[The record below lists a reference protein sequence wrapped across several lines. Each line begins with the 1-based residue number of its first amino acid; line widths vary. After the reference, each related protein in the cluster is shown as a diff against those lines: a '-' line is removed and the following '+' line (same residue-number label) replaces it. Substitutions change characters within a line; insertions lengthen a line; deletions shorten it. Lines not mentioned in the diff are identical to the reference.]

1 MLNMRK
7 LLVKIDRNLENV
19 DTGTFA
25 LTCLLMVTVLGWL
38 DYATGFEISFSFFY
52 LLPILLAAW
61 YIGLRYS
68 ILITTLSLLTW
79 LFTNLIA
86 GETFSNEY
94 IRYFNFG
101 VRLIVFFLVA
111 LLLRELK
118 HALRYERRL
127 ARTDHLTGIFN
138 RREFHEQLEYEIK
151 RAARLNYPITFA
163 YIDLDNFKQL
173 NDKQGHAAGDE
184 QLKLIALS
192 ISKTIRKTDLFA
204 RLGGDEF
211 GLFLPNVDQTAARM
225 VIAKVENAVTAQMQN
240 LHSPI
245 TLSMG
250 VVTFH
255 MPPASSKE
263 LILKA
268 DALMYEAKQKGKGQ
282 VVYLQAG

>member
-1 MLNMRK
+1 MNMRR
-7 LLVKIDRNLENV
+7 LLVKINRNLEKF
-19 DTGTFA
+19 DTGTLA
-25 LTCLLMVTVLGWL
+25 LNCLLMVIVLGWL

-101 VRLIVFFLVA
+101 VRLVVFLLVA

-138 RREFHEQLEYEIK
+138 RREFHEQLEYEIE
-151 RAARLNYPITFA
+151 RAARLIYPITFA
-163 YIDLDNFKQL
+163 YIDLDNFKRL
-173 NDKQGHAAGDE
+173 NDEQGHAAGDE
-184 QLKLIALS
+184 QLKLIAES
-192 ISKTIRKTDLFA
+192 ISKTIRKTDLFG

-211 GLFLPNVDQTAARM
+211 GVFLPNVDQTAART
-225 VIAKVENAVTAQMQN
+225 VIAKIENAVAVQMQS

-255 MPPASSKE
+255 TPPASSKE

-268 DALMYEAKQKGKGQ
+268 DALMYEAKHKGKGQ